1 MLKIQ
6 KNCWL
11 GLFSMH
17 IGFLVL
23 TVTAQYF
30 LPPLLAG
37 SPGPIAREVKM
48 MTKNT
53 ALSIFLQVAI
63 LLDQPNIQLSLR
75 KLLCVRGHLVTSR
88 WQLFNTAEL
97 NCIQVMTTLTI
108 LLIFSYL
115 MFYLRAQ
122 LLKTNDHT
130 RMSAF
135 TSWKHTSNPH
145 TLHKSLGTSTK
156 CTLMSQE
163 PKQNER
169 IQCVLHMLSF

>member
-1 MLKIQ
+1 
-6 KNCWL
+6 
-11 GLFSMH
+11 MH

-30 LPPLLAG
+30 LPSLLAG

-88 WQLFNTAEL
+88 
-97 NCIQVMTTLTI
+97 
-108 LLIFSYL
+108 
-115 MFYLRAQ
+115 
-122 LLKTNDHT
+122 
-130 RMSAF
+130 
-135 TSWKHTSNPH
+135 
-145 TLHKSLGTSTK
+145 
-156 CTLMSQE
+156 
-163 PKQNER
+163 
-169 IQCVLHMLSF
+169 